1 MTGRDTIFALSSG
14 RGRAGIA
21 VVRVSGG
28 AAEDIVKNLTGILP
42 PARTAQLVKIKNP
55 TTSET
60 IDQGLVLWFPAPS
73 TVTGEDVV
81 ELHLHGSPATVS
93 EVLRVL
99 GGFSGVRA
107 AEAGE
112 FSRRAFANGKLDQ
125 VEVEGLSDLL
135 AARTEAQR
143 KQAVFQLMGGA
154 SSVYYTWRA
163 SMIRALALVEAAVDF
178 SEEEDVAG
186 AALAQSRPLVQALI
200 IDMDLAL
207 EQSRTGEVIR
217 DGVRVVLAGMPNTGK
232 SSLLNAMAKR
242 EAAIVSS
249 IPGTTRDVIEVSF
262 DLRGI
267 PVTLCDTAGMRDA
280 PADEVEQIGIARS
293 LRSVADADVV
303 IWVGAPDVAGSMA
316 VQEGVSVDLVV
327 ANKSD
332 LGVGHVA
339 GSIQKVSTF
348 DAASVSSLL
357 AAVQGLV
364 ESRYGRGEQALIVR
378 ARQRSAVM
386 NSIRHLNDS
395 RGHSPGRTEL
405 VAEDLRA
412 AANAMG
418 RLTGAID
425 VEDLL
430 GSIFSEFCIGK

>member
-14 RGRAGIA
+14 HGRAGIA
-21 VVRVSGG
+21 VVRISGEV
-28 AAEDIVKNLTGILP
+28 AENVGRKLTGVLP
-42 PARTAQLVKIKNP
+42 PARSARLANIKNP
-55 TTSET
+55 ATGET
-60 IDQGLVLWFPAPS
+60 IDQGLVLWFQAPA
-73 TVTGEDVV
+73 TATGEDVV
-81 ELHLHGSPATVS
+81 ELHLHGSPAIVS

-99 GGFSGVRA
+99 GGLAGVRA

-112 FSRRAFANGKLDQ
+112 FSRRAFANGKLDL

-135 AARTEAQR
+135 SARTEAQR

-154 SSVYYTWRA
+154 SSVYGSWRTR
-163 SMIRALALVEAAVDF
+163 MIRALALVEAAVDF

-186 AALAQSRPLVQALI
+186 AALAQSRPVVQALI
-200 IDMDLAL
+200 ADMELAL
-207 EQSRTGEVIR
+207 AQSRSGEVIR
-217 DGVRVVLAGMPNTGK
+217 DGVRVVLAGIPNTGK
-232 SSLLNAMAKR
+232 SSLLNALAKR

-267 PVTLCDTAGMRDA
+267 PVTLCDTAGLRAA

-316 VQEGVSVDLVV
+316 VQEGVSADLVV

-332 LGVGHVA
+332 LGAGEVA
-339 GSIQKVSTF
+339 ESAQKVSTF
-348 DAASVSSLL
+348 DVASVSSLL
-357 AAVQGLV
+357 ATVQGLV

-378 ARQRSAVM
+378 ARQRSAVV

-395 RGHSPGRTEL
+395 LGHSLGRIEL

-418 RLTGAID
+418 RLTGAIG

>member
-1 MTGRDTIFALSSG
+1 M
-14 RGRAGIA
+14 
-21 VVRVSGG
+21 RVSGG
-28 AAEDIVKNLTGILP
+28 AAEGIVKNLTGILP
-42 PARTAQLVKIKNP
+42 PARTARLVKIKNP
-55 TTSET
+55 TTRET
-60 IDQGLVLWFPAPS
+60 IDQGLVLWFPAPA
-73 TVTGEDVV
+73 TATGEDVV
-81 ELHLHGSPATVS
+81 ELHLHGSPAAVS

-112 FSRRAFANGKLDQ
+112 FSRRAFANGKLDL

-154 SSVYYTWRA
+154 SSVYDSWRA
-163 SMIRALALVEAAVDF
+163 QTIRALALVEAAVDF

-186 AALAQSRPLVQALI
+186 AALAQSRPVVQALI
-200 IDMDLAL
+200 ADMELAL
-207 EQSRTGEVIR
+207 EQSRSGEVIR

-267 PVTLCDTAGMRDA
+267 PVTLCDTAGLRDA
-280 PADEVEQIGIARS
+280 PADEVEQIGITRS

-303 IWVGAPDVAGSMA
+303 SWVGAPDVAGSMA

-332 LGVGHVA
+332 LGVGQVA

-348 DAASVSSLL
+348 DATSVSSLL

-395 RGHSPGRTEL
+395 LGHSLGRIEL

-412 AANAMG
+412 AANAVG